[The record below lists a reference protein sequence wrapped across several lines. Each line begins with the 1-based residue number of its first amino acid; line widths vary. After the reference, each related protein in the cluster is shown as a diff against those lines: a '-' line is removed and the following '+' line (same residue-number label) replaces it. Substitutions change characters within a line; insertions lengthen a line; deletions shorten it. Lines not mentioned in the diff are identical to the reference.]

1 MKKRNARFRTVVF
14 WLCGL
19 IVLYFIL
26 LAYFS
31 TPWPLIGFA
40 VIVCI
45 ICTQEFLIGWL
56 EKRRRAVPLP
66 LPAERQRKRKPGTPA
81 RIGPDGEIPEQPGTG
96 LEISE
101 APLSLAALLKGGSGI
116 KRKSRR

>member
-1 MKKRNARFRTVVF
+1 LFS
-14 WLCGL
+14 
-19 IVLYFIL
+19 IFIL

-56 EKRRRAVPLP
+56 EKKRRAVSQSLP
-66 LPAERQRKRKPGTPA
+66 VELPRKRKPGTPA
-81 RIGPDGEIPEQPGTG
+81 CIGSDGEIPEQSGTG

-101 APLSLAALLKGGSGI
+101 APLSLNALLKGGSGI